1 MWDWGEDKR
10 QSTLLLRGID
20 FRIIAGFDLATSQ
33 IDPDYRHDYGEPR
46 FQAMGLIDG
55 RLYFVVFTPRGDRV
69 RLIGLRRANASER
82 RAWENR

>member
-20 FRIIAGFDLATSQ
+20 FRIIAGFDLATAQ
-33 IDPDYRHDYGEPR
+33 IDPDFRQDYGEPR

-69 RLIGLRRANASER
+69 RLMPVQGQRERER